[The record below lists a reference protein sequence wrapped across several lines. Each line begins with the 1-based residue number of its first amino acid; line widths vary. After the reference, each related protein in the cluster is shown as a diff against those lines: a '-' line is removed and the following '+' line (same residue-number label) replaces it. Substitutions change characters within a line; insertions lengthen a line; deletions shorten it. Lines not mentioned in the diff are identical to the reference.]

1 MTTSSDPEKDN
12 WCGEDP
18 IFGVEDIV
26 VAVMEVGV
34 VVEATVA
41 STSALLVE
49 VSWGA
54 GKMLVLF
61 ARFVV
66 VVVAI
71 AVEGVTDEV
80 PLNTVAFPV
89 PPC

>member
-1 MTTSSDPEKDN
+1 M
-12 WCGEDP
+12 
-18 IFGVEDIV
+18 V

-54 GKMLVLF
+54 GEMLVLF

-71 AVEGVTDEV
+71 GMEGVTDEV

-89 PPC
+89 PP